1 MYGQQRYVFL
11 FVQRKNYTVRKYR
24 CTSSTMPA
32 IHGEKLYGPPGPQ
45 NNAVLMDII
54 SKLKKELQQSKAE
67 NGKLVDQLNVL
78 ISLVKRYII

>member
-1 MYGQQRYVFL
+1 
-11 FVQRKNYTVRKYR
+11 
-24 CTSSTMPA
+24 MPA

-54 SKLKKELQQSKAE
+54 TKLKRDLQQSRTE

-78 ISLVKRYII
+78 ISLVKRYIKYSNWNIFISSPEPKAHR